1 MAHFCCRFPS
11 AERLARPARH
21 PAPTFRLQAPPT
33 IDDTE
38 PSSGPGW
45 FESSWDLRHGLE
57 VVESDTMPAEFALW
71 MLAAQAPIARLAA

>member
-11 AERLARPARH
+11 AERLVRPARRA
-21 PAPTFRLQAPPT
+21 APKFRLEAPPR

-38 PSSGPGW
+38 PSAGPGW

-57 VVESDTMPAEFALW
+57 VVEVEDVPAEFALW
-71 MLAAQAPIARLAA
+71 MLAAEAPSALLAA